1 MSNLPLKNF
10 DSCVEGLGSDFS
22 LHVAAL
28 CMHIYSYA
36 CIYVC
41 IYVCM
46 YIYIHKKLNQG
57 PVVCESNTLSARPQL
72 LLLYNY

>member
-28 CMHIYSYA
+28 CMHVYNYV

-46 YIYIHKKLNQG
+46 YIYIYTK
-57 PVVCESNTLSARPQL
+57 
-72 LLLYNY
+72 Y